1 MEFVKLLPFFFLII
15 DVSTDLTISNNSSIN
30 ESVEITTK
38 IVVKDFKDKRIKNKC
53 PPFDEDVE
61 LTQSELLGR
70 LTKSCRYDKIQRPH
84 RFDTNG
90 KSLPVEV
97 YVRSFVFYMQNLDTH
112 NLQFTL
118 QMRFQ
123 IRYNDDRLEFSK
135 VGSNQTEPII
145 GEKDVS
151 DQLWKPHIFFVNEK
165 SASTLGIENRDV
177 ITAIHSNGTVIIS
190 SRIQETLYCSM
201 KFKNFPFD
209 QQHCKLTIGNWIY
222 NSSQVKLHWEPIK
235 PFTIGSDKILT
246 EYTYM
251 NTVTNESEI
260 NASQVGLQYGDF
272 TGNYSTLIFVMN
284 LDRSIGYYL
293 LDYYFPSIM
302 LVAISWLSFW
312 LQADQ
317 AAPRA
322 MLGTTAMLTFITLSS
337 NQTKALPKV
346 SYIKFSEVWFI
357 VCAMF
362 IFASLIEFAFV
373 NLLWRRKKIVM
384 VEEVTTANILKE
396 TLTPMLS
403 RKSFDADSG
412 SLRRVKSDTSLDRY
426 NREDLTFKN
435 NNFELNL
442 RPPNQTSNQLSVPT
456 INRDVVDSN
465 KTNDIIIPVPTTTE
479 ESTPK
484 KKKKFTALTHQEIAI
499 LLDKEARWVFP
510 CAFLVFNI
518 VYWTLVNI

>member
-1 MEFVKLLPFFFLII
+1 
-15 DVSTDLTISNNSSIN
+15 
-30 ESVEITTK
+30 
-38 IVVKDFKDKRIKNKC
+38 
-53 PPFDEDVE
+53 
-61 LTQSELLGR
+61 
-70 LTKSCRYDKIQRPH
+70 
-84 RFDTNG
+84 
-90 KSLPVEV
+90 
-97 YVRSFVFYMQNLDTH
+97 MQNLDTH

-123 IRYNDDRLEFSK
+123 IRYIDDRLEFSK

-145 GEKDVS
+145 GEKDIR
-151 DQLWKPHIFFVNEK
+151 DQLWTPHIFFVNEK
-165 SASTLGIENRDV
+165 TSGTLGTDNRDI
-177 ITAIHSNGTVIIS
+177 ITAIHPNGTVIIS

-222 NSSQVKLHWEPIK
+222 NSSQVKLHWESIR

-251 NTVTNESEI
+251 NTITNESEI
-260 NASQVGLQYGDF
+260 NASQVGQQYGDF

-302 LVAISWLSFW
+302 LVAISWVSFW

-337 NQTKALPKV
+337 SQTKTLPKV
-346 SYIKFSEVWFI
+346 SYIKSSEIWFI

-373 NLLWRRKKIVM
+373 NLLWRRKKNVLL
-384 VEEVTTANILKE
+384 EEVTTANILKE
-396 TLTPMLS
+396 TLTPMMLRRS
-403 RKSFDADSG
+403 LDSNSG
-412 SLRRVKSDTSLDRY
+412 SLRRAQSDTSLDRF
-426 NREDLTFKN
+426 NREDLTVKN
-435 NNFELNL
+435 NNFGINL
-442 RPPNQTSNQLSVPT
+442 TVPNQMNNQLSIPT
-456 INRDVVDSN
+456 VSKDTTDSN
-465 KTNDIIIPVPTTTE
+465 KTITDIKVSIPTTTE
-479 ESTPK
+479 PSVPK
-484 KKKKFTALTHQEIAI
+484 KKKKFTTLTHQEIAI
-499 LLDKEARWVFP
+499 LLDKEARLVFP
-510 CAFLVFNI
+510 CAFLFFNV
-518 VYWTLVNI
+518 VYWIFVNI